1 MHDTMQ
7 TSNAMVADLVRAFFG
22 VEPATMASLAHGNAV
37 VRTRYEPE
45 DGPTTEPLDG
55 VEVLLRRAVALCWK
69 LRDHH
74 GAVMLVTERQAAA
87 AGWPCAAL
95 ANRCV
100 LFAWTLSLTMRVDPA
115 SPLLLEPDE
124 RAGDAMV
131 PLIRF
136 GDGLPA
142 LGELL
147 IPYYSRPSVDH
158 DARERAA
165 DARQH
170 APVITGLRIASV
182 QELFTRWFSI
192 DANADAA
199 NLACNV
205 FSLRMTGPD
214 ARAVHACIW
223 IVTATFE
230 LGADMKAEAVRA
242 VRLRTEYDAWLA
254 VDPGATAA
262 NLAVLL
268 GLAISNGGGHLPRLL
283 PPADGYAAATDEAC
297 RRARH
302 RREREGGGGEVGRV
316 EILELEDIAARGY
329 VHVGRIAA
337 SRVAWRQVRGDV

>member
-22 VEPATMASLAHGNAV
+22 VEPATMASLAHGDEV
-37 VRTRYEPE
+37 VRTRYKPE

-170 APVITGLRIASV
+170 APVITGLRIAAV
-182 QELFTRWFSI
+182 QELFTR
-192 DANADAA
+192 
-199 NLACNV
+199 
-205 FSLRMTGPD
+205 
-214 ARAVHACIW
+214 
-223 IVTATFE
+223 
-230 LGADMKAEAVRA
+230 
-242 VRLRTEYDAWLA
+242 
-254 VDPGATAA
+254 
-262 NLAVLL
+262 
-268 GLAISNGGGHLPRLL
+268 
-283 PPADGYAAATDEAC
+283 
-297 RRARH
+297 
-302 RREREGGGGEVGRV
+302 
-316 EILELEDIAARGY
+316 
-329 VHVGRIAA
+329 
-337 SRVAWRQVRGDV
+337 